1 MAPRDSF
8 GSLRP
13 LPGGP
18 AGCMLFSLPALGLA
32 LGVPIEQLP
41 ISLKVLIEN
50 LLVAESR
57 HETAEVPA

>member
-1 MAPRDSF
+1 MATRDSF
-8 GSLRP
+8 GGLRL

-18 AGCMLFSLPALGLA
+18 AGCMPFSLPALGLA
-32 LGVPIEQLP
+32 LGVPIERLP
-41 ISLKVLIEN
+41 IPRKVPSEH